1 MVYSQGQELNVK
13 FDVNIIVQFQ
23 PRDPSCPLF
32 ADAAVD
38 QNRKLDIVQ
47 KKKRVIFNCF

>member
-23 PRDPSCPLF
+23 HYNYGTKETD
-32 ADAAVD
+32 DNNNI
-38 QNRKLDIVQ
+38 QYT
-47 KKKRVIFNCF
+47 

>member
-23 PRDPSCPLF
+23 P
-32 ADAAVD
+32 V
-38 QNRKLDIVQ
+38 
-47 KKKRVIFNCF
+47 KKDNYNYGTKETDDNNNIQYT